1 MNHHRKFE
9 QAVLPHTSELHRRA
23 MGYARNNHADAEDL
37 VQETLLK
44 AFNAF
49 HRLPDDRYLRA
60 WLLRIL
66 RNTWISDYRTSLR
79 RPAEK
84 LGGDLADGHLDYVA
98 DNAVS
103 AESQVLRSML
113 DPALAAAFDSL
124 SADLRE
130 TLYWVAIEG
139 LTYREAAD
147 ILGVAEGTVMSR
159 MYRTRAGMRQSLG
172 RAA

>member
-1 MNHHRKFE
+1 MNRHSEFE
-9 QAVLPHTSELHRRA
+9 DAVLPHTAELQRRA
-23 MGYARNNHADAEDL
+23 MGYANNNHADAEDL

-49 HRLPDDRYLRA
+49 HRLPDDVYLRA

-79 RPAEK
+79 RPAES
-84 LGGDLADGHLDYVA
+84 LGGDLADGHLDYAA
-98 DNAVS
+98 DNALS

-113 DPALAAAFDSL
+113 DPALATAFGSL
-124 SADLRE
+124 SADMRE

-147 ILGVAEGTVMSR
+147 IMGIAEGTVMSR
-159 MYRTRAGMRQSLG
+159 MYRCRAGLRESLG